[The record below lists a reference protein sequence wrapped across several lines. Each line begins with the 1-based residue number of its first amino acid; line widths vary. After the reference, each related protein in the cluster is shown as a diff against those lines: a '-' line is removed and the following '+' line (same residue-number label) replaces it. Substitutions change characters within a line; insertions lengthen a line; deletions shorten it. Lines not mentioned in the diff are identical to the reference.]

1 MVTLDDLTHEQLLA
15 TAKAFEMTMLG
26 ELIESPMWDQMGKDG
41 MQYYVDV
48 MEKWRNKNNVR

>member
-15 TAKAFEMTMLG
+15 TVKAFEITICG
-26 ELIESPMWDQMGKDG
+26 ELIDDPLWDQMGKDG

-48 MEKWRNKNNVR
+48 MEKWRNKNVR

>member
-15 TAKAFEMTMLG
+15 TVKAFEITMLG
-26 ELIESPMWDQMGKDG
+26 ELIDDPLWDQMGRDG

-48 MEKWRNKNNVR
+48 MEKWRNKT